1 MAESSDGYN
10 AKVIG
15 EFRANSGRVGGMWEE
30 TPLLLLH
37 HTGALSGVSRVNPAA
52 YLPDDGR
59 YLIWAANG
67 GAPNHPAWYHNLKE
81 HPLTRIEVSSETIDV
96 AAQEAT
102 SDERDRLFARAAK
115 RYPQLADIAGDRA
128 QYPPDG
134 PHAQTELLEFRAAA
148 HSRHFGICP
157 GGGCRSVPLS
167 PHLRAPVAG
176 VRRSLLERLLAPE
189 CVLKPQE
196 EGGENEYDANVC
208 YEPCPKVVFEEQDVN
223 TDHDAYKSKHIN
235 HDGYVSSHAPI
246 LLSPDSQRMPLTPSR
261 ASWGSA
267 THKRPLSRRR
277 GHPLNAKWDSLCS
290 CSS

>member
-81 HPLTRIEVSSETIDV
+81 HPLTRIEVSNETIDV

-115 RYPQLADIAGDRA
+115 RYPQLADIAR
-128 QYPPDG
+128 G
-134 PHAQTELLEFRAAA
+134 PSA
-148 HSRHFGICP
+148 
-157 GGGCRSVPLS
+157 VS
-167 PHLRAPVAG
+167 P
-176 VRRSLLERLLAPE
+176 
-189 CVLKPQE
+189 
-196 EGGENEYDANVC
+196 
-208 YEPCPKVVFEEQDVN
+208 
-223 TDHDAYKSKHIN
+223 
-235 HDGYVSSHAPI
+235 
-246 LLSPDSQRMPLTPSR
+246 
-261 ASWGSA
+261 
-267 THKRPLSRRR
+267 
-277 GHPLNAKWDSLCS
+277 
-290 CSS
+290 